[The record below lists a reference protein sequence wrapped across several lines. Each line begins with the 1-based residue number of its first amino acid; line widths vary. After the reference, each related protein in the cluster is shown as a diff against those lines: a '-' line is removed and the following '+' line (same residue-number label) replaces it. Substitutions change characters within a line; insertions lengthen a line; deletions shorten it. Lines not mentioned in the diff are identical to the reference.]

1 MGIRGVVT
9 MYNGLQRIQNDLDYG
24 KYQYDSLVA
33 LFNYKD
39 IEMLKDNKD
48 KVLKDIECVEKALNN
63 MKELVEN
70 L

>member
-1 MGIRGVVT
+1 

-24 KYQYDSLVA
+24 KYLYDSLVA

>member
-1 MGIRGVVT
+1 

-24 KYQYDSLVA
+24 KYQYDSLAA

-39 IEMLKDNKD
+39 IDMLKDNKD

>member
-1 MGIRGVVT
+1 V
-9 MYNGLQRIQNDLDYG
+9 YNGLQRIQNDLDYG

>member
-1 MGIRGVVT
+1 

-39 IEMLKDNKD
+39 MEMLKDNKD

-63 MKELVEN
+63 MKALVEN

>member
-1 MGIRGVVT
+1 

-39 IEMLKDNKD
+39 IDMLKDNKD
-48 KVLKDIECVEKALNN
+48 KVLADIECVEKALNN
-63 MKELVEN
+63 MKVLVEN
-70 L
+70 LWQ

>member
-9 MYNGLQRIQNDLDYG
+9 MCNRLQRIQNDLDYG

-63 MKELVEN
+63 MKVLVEN

>member
-1 MGIRGVVT
+1 

-39 IEMLKDNKD
+39 MEMLKDNKD

>member
-1 MGIRGVVT
+1 

-24 KYQYDSLVA
+24 KYLYDSLVA

-39 IEMLKDNKD
+39 IDMLKNNKD
-48 KVLKDIECVEKALNN
+48 KVLADIECVEKALNN

>member
-1 MGIRGVVT
+1 

-63 MKELVEN
+63 MKALVEN

>member
-1 MGIRGVVT
+1 MC
-9 MYNGLQRIQNDLDYG
+9 NGLQRMKNDLDYG
-24 KYQYDSLVA
+24 KYLYDSLVV

-39 IEMLKDNKD
+39 IDMLKDNKD

>member
-1 MGIRGVVT
+1 
-9 MYNGLQRIQNDLDYG
+9 MYNGLQRIQNNLDYG
-24 KYQYDSLVA
+24 KYLYDSLVA

-39 IEMLKDNKD
+39 IDMLKDNKD

>member
-1 MGIRGVVT
+1 

-48 KVLKDIECVEKALNN
+48 KVLADIECVEKALNN

>member
-1 MGIRGVVT
+1 

-24 KYQYDSLVA
+24 KYLYDSLVA

-39 IEMLKDNKD
+39 IDMLKDNKD
-48 KVLKDIECVEKALNN
+48 KVLADIECVEKALNN

>member
-1 MGIRGVVT
+1 

-48 KVLKDIECVEKALNN
+48 KVLTDIKCVEKALNN
-63 MKELVEN
+63 MKVLVEN

>member
-1 MGIRGVVT
+1 

-48 KVLKDIECVEKALNN
+48 KVLTDIECVEKALNN

>member
-1 MGIRGVVT
+1 MCNR
-9 MYNGLQRIQNDLDYG
+9 LQRIQNDLDYG

-63 MKELVEN
+63 MKVLVEN